1 MTDDNRPRTPTEEE
15 IAAVLADARAN
26 DPSGYSYSAYYYSGI
41 SDEPEADANAQAR
54 GPLDPVAIPNNIPDI
69 FHAPEDFE
77 GGDVAMYHHTEDN
90 TWRAYPPAGEVGI
103 TELPELERVPGELPE
118 VTMRRK
124 RDRLRARGIRI
135 IKRVKH
141 RTVVPEGTPP
151 KLSTLRRIGR
161 KLTMRSLRLDG
172 GLEWR

>member
-1 MTDDNRPRTPTEEE
+1 
-15 IAAVLADARAN
+15 
-26 DPSGYSYSAYYYSGI
+26 
-41 SDEPEADANAQAR
+41 
-54 GPLDPVAIPNNIPDI
+54 
-69 FHAPEDFE
+69 
-77 GGDVAMYHHTEDN
+77 MYHHTEDN